1 MNLENFNKGQQEFI
15 THYGSPAMVVASAGS
30 GKTYSIIGKTIYLCN
45 ELGISESDILITT
58 FTRNSSNDLKKKL
71 KKNGLKNVNTGTFHS
86 VCKVICERNGYN
98 VMNQLKP
105 YEIYNLFTKII
116 YSTDTPMV
124 QDIMG
129 WISYQKNYDIPYT
142 SQEFMK
148 KETDYTLDELQKCYK
163 AYEELKSEKGCYD
176 FDDMLLLARDILIK
190 DTEGKFKYKVL
201 MIDESQDSN
210 MLQWQLTD
218 LLCSTS
224 DIYVVGDVK
233 QSMYSF
239 RGSVPEE
246 FINFGKTHDAKI
258 IYMNDNYRSD
268 KEIINQANNFARA
281 YFGNS
286 PIYSDTISNSHE
298 EGLVVKRKFMTS
310 EMEAKYVVNKI
321 EELLNKG
328 YEYKDFFILYRNNNQ
343 VFDVESELRN
353 REIPCV
359 SKENGGFFKLKPI
372 EFILSMIRLAI
383 NEEDDSA
390 FENLV
395 QSRMCFFKYISNAV
409 INDIRMTAR
418 ENGTSL
424 YDASFKVDYPQQYQ
438 RNAFMDFHETI
449 SKVREGI
456 DFGDMSTTQII
467 SIIVN
472 ESKLINDIKKS
483 ANSEEEYEMKR
494 DAIGKINMFVK
505 DRNVYEFIDFVYSTG
520 DMIGKKKKPSNAVQL
535 MSIHSSKG
543 LENKVVFVIGN
554 NNNIF
559 PNPQS
564 SIDDEACVFYVAIT
578 RAKNITYVTASDTTS
593 EFYRLYNKDN
603 DEEVEEQPK
612 PVKSRLAEL
621 LKNNQK

>member
-1 MNLENFNKGQQEFI
+1 MKFNASQMEFI
-15 THYGSPAMVVASAGS
+15 QHNGSPALIVASAGS
-30 GKTYSIIGKTIYLCN
+30 GKSTVLVGKTVYLCKI
-45 ELGISESDILITT
+45 LGIKEEDILITT
-58 FTRNSSNDLKKKL
+58 FTRNSANDLKRKL
-71 KKNGLKNVNTGTFHS
+71 KNNGIKNVTTGTFHS
-86 VCKVICERNGYN
+86 VCKDICEKNGIN
-98 VMNQLKP
+98 VINQLKP
-105 YEIYNLFTKII
+105 YEIYNLFSKIV
-116 YSTDTPMV
+116 YSTDIPMV
-124 QDIMG
+124 QDIIG

-142 SQEFMK
+142 SEEFMK
-148 KETDYTLDELQKCYK
+148 KDTDYTLEELQQCYK

-201 MIDESQDSN
+201 MVDEAQDSN

-218 LLCSTS
+218 LLCSTN

-233 QSMYSF
+233 QSLYGF
-239 RGSVPEE
+239 RGSVPKE
-246 FINFGKTHDAKI
+246 FISFGKTHDAKV

-268 KEIINQANNFARA
+268 REIIKQANNFSRV
-281 YFGNS
+281 YFGKS
-286 PIYSDTISNSHE
+286 PIYSDTISNSND
-298 EGLVVKRKFMTS
+298 EGLVFKRKFRTS
-310 EMEAKYVVNKI
+310 EDESKYVVDKI

-343 VFDVESELRN
+343 AFDVESELRN

-372 EFILSMIRLAI
+372 EFILSMIRLGI

-390 FENLV
+390 FESLI
-395 QSRMCFFKYISNAV
+395 QSRMCFFKYISNAI

-418 ENGTSL
+418 ENGISL
-424 YDASFKVDYPQQYQ
+424 YEASFKVDYPQQYQ
-438 RNAFMDFHETI
+438 RNAFIDFHVTI

-456 DFGDMSTTQII
+456 DFGDMSTSQLI
-467 SIIVN
+467 SLIVN

-505 DRNVYEFIDFVYSTG
+505 DRNVYEFIDFAYSTG
-520 DMIGKKKKPSNAVQL
+520 DMIGKKKKKSSNAVQL
-535 MSIHSSKG
+535 MTIHSSKG
-543 LENKVVFVIGN
+543 LENECVFVIGN
-554 NNNIF
+554 NADVF
-559 PNPQS
+559 PSPYS
-564 SIDDEACVFYVAIT
+564 DIEEEACVFYVAIT
-578 RAKNITYVTASDTTS
+578 RAINQVYVTCNDKPS
-593 EFYRLYNKDN
+593 EFYRLYNEDSDK
-603 DEEVEEQPK
+603 EVEEQPK

>member
-1 MNLENFNKGQQEFI
+1 MKFNASQMEFI
-15 THYGSPAMVVASAGS
+15 QHNGSPALIVASAGS
-30 GKTYSIIGKTIYLCN
+30 GKSTVLIGKTIYLCKI
-45 ELGISESDILITT
+45 LGIKEEDILITT
-58 FTRNSSNDLKKKL
+58 FTRNSANDLKKKL
-71 KKNGLKNVNTGTFHS
+71 KKNGLKNVVTGTFHS
-86 VCKVICERNGYN
+86 VCKDICERNGIN

-105 YEIYNLFTKII
+105 YEIYNLFSKIV
-116 YSTDTPMV
+116 YSTDIPMV
-124 QDIMG
+124 QDIIG

-142 SQEFMK
+142 SKEFMK
-148 KETDYTLDELQKCYK
+148 KDTDYTLKELQQCYK

-201 MIDESQDSN
+201 MVDESQDSN
-210 MLQWQLTD
+210 FLQWQLTD

-246 FINFGKTHDAKI
+246 FINFGKTHDAKV

-286 PIYSDTISNSHE
+286 PIYSDTISNSDKD
-298 EGLVVKRKFMTS
+298 GVVIKSKFMTS
-310 EMEAKYVVNKI
+310 EMEAKYVVDKI
-321 EELLNKG
+321 EELVNEG

-343 VFDVESELRN
+343 AFDVESELRN

-372 EFILSMIRLAI
+372 EFILSMIRLGI

-390 FENLV
+390 FESLV
-395 QSRMCFFKYISNAV
+395 QSRMCFFKYISNST
-409 INDIRMTAR
+409 INIIRATAK

-424 YDASFKVDYPQQYQ
+424 YDASFKVKYSKQYET
-438 RNAFMDFHETI
+438 NAFIDFHEVI
-449 SKVREGI
+449 SKVKEGI
-456 DFGDMSTTQII
+456 EYGDMTTSQII
-467 SIIVN
+467 SLIVN
-472 ESKLINDIKKS
+472 ESKLINDIRKS

-505 DRNVYEFIDFVYSTG
+505 NKNVYEFIDFAYSAG
-520 DMIGKKKKPSNAVQL
+520 DMIGKKKKKSDNAVQL
-535 MSIHSSKG
+535 MTIHGSKG

-554 NNNIF
+554 NNNVF

-593 EFYRLYNKDN
+593 EFYRLYNKGN
-603 DEEVEEQPK
+603 EEQSK

-621 LKNNQK
+621 LKNN